1 MENLKVRLQKITLQN
16 IKNTKNGEIEFPV
29 AKNYEREA
37 SIVGLYGPNGSGKS
51 AVIVALSI
59 LKTLM
64 SGSKA
69 SDEIFNIICKESD
82 DAYLKF
88 DFHVSHYDFVA
99 DISYEFTLEKD
110 YERSKVLI
118 TNEIVKYRR
127 LEDSKTLTLID
138 TSFVDENTLF
148 TPKFKFEHVRKNK
161 NVFLE
166 LFGSKMVAREV
177 SESFVFRNDTI
188 KALYN
193 VWPETY
199 EIVILERLKHY
210 AKYNLFVILNQ
221 HHSQI
226 SSSEFMYFFFRI
238 FDASANKLDSGV
250 INLGYGKDII
260 DEQKFIVYENIVKQL
275 SLIISEIVPG
285 MKLISKNY
293 GPEIL
298 KDGRKGFN
306 VELMSVR
313 NGVEIPFKYESDG
326 IKKIVSVLSAL
337 IAMFNYDGIL
347 VAIDELDSG
356 VYEYLLGSL
365 LEVINDSG
373 KGQLIFTSH
382 NLHPLELLSS
392 DNIVFTTTNPYNRYI
407 KFTNVKETNNLRDF
421 YLREIILRATGQK
434 EVVFDDIKKYKIS
447 RSFRK
452 AKEIAGD

>member
-1 MENLKVRLQKITLQN
+1 
-16 IKNTKNGEIEFPV
+16 
-29 AKNYEREA
+29 
-37 SIVGLYGPNGSGKS
+37 
-51 AVIVALSI
+51 
-59 LKTLM
+59 
-64 SGSKA
+64 
-69 SDEIFNIICKESD
+69 
-82 DAYLKF
+82 
-88 DFHVSHYDFVA
+88 
-99 DISYEFTLEKD
+99 
-110 YERSKVLI
+110 
-118 TNEIVKYRR
+118 
-127 LEDSKTLTLID
+127 
-138 TSFVDENTLF
+138 
-148 TPKFKFEHVRKNK
+148 
-161 NVFLE
+161 
-166 LFGSKMVAREV
+166 
-177 SESFVFRNDTI
+177 
-188 KALYN
+188 
-193 VWPETY
+193 
-199 EIVILERLKHY
+199 
-210 AKYNLFVILNQ
+210 
-221 HHSQI
+221 
-226 SSSEFMYFFFRI
+226 
-238 FDASANKLDSGV
+238 
-250 INLGYGKDII
+250 
-260 DEQKFIVYENIVKQL
+260 
-275 SLIISEIVPG
+275 

-434 EVVFDDIKKYKIS
+434 EVVFD
-447 RSFRK
+447 
-452 AKEIAGD
+452 EIGRASCRERE